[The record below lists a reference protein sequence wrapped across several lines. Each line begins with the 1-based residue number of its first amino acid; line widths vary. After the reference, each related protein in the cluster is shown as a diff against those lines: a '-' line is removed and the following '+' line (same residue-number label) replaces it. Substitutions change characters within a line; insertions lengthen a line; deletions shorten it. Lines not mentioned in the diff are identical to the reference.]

1 MSQTHRISRR
11 HMIAAL
17 AALPV
22 LAPGLVRAQSILDAS
37 TLGVVGDNGADQSP
51 ALQLALQQAA
61 AAGQT
66 LRLPPG
72 VIAVRNIDFPSN
84 IVVEG
89 VPGRT
94 QLTAPADANA
104 AVITDRGNVV
114 LRDIG
119 FAGGNNGLAI
129 EFSDDITIER
139 CTFRNS
145 AIGVAI
151 TDSGVIIRDGR
162 FTELGDAAIHAMDSR
177 GLLLTGNRIDYCG
190 NAGIRIWRAAA
201 GPDRSIVSNN
211 RIANI
216 DWRGGGNGQN
226 GNGINIFKADE
237 VTIADNH
244 LSDCAFTAVRLNT
257 TKNTIVS
264 GNTCLRSGEVAI
276 FSEFAFSGS
285 VIANN
290 IVDGAATGIS
300 ITNLDSGGHLAT
312 CTGNIVRNITP
323 TSPVNPDTMP
333 VGIFAEA
340 DTAITGNS
348 VQNVPG
354 VGIAAGY
361 GAFLRN
367 VLVANNVVSA
377 TRIGVGVSVVEG
389 TGPVQVSGNLIHAT
403 EHAIA
408 GLAWT
413 DIVEP
418 DLATNA
424 SRFDNVSISGNSAGL
439 AP

>member
-1 MSQTHRISRR
+1 MSQLSRPSRR
-11 HMIAAL
+11 HIVAAL
-17 AALPV
+17 LALPV
-22 LAPGLVRAQSILDAS
+22 FAPRLAQAQSSLDATS
-37 TLGVVGDNGADQSP
+37 LGVVGDSGADQSP

-72 VIAVRNIDFPSN
+72 VISVRNIEVPGN
-84 IVVEG
+84 IIVEG

-94 QLTAPADANA
+94 RLTAPVDTNA
-104 AVITDRGNVV
+104 AVIADRGNVV
-114 LRDIG
+114 LRDID
-119 FAGGNNGLAI
+119 FAGGNNGLII
-129 EFSDDITIER
+129 EFSDDIALER
-139 CTFRNS
+139 CSFRNS

-151 TDSGVIIRDGR
+151 TDSGVTIMDSR
-162 FTELGDAAIHAMDSR
+162 FSELDDAAIHAMDSR
-177 GLLLTGNRIDYCG
+177 GLLITGNRIDYCG
-190 NAGIRIWRAAA
+190 NAGIRIWRSQT

-216 DWRGGGNGQN
+216 DWRDGGNGQN
-226 GNGINIFKADE
+226 GNAINIFRADE
-237 VTIADNH
+237 VTVADNH

-257 TKNTIVS
+257 TRNTIVS
-264 GNTCLRSGEVAI
+264 GNVCLRSGEVAI

-290 IVDGAATGIS
+290 LIDGAATGIS

-340 DTAITGNS
+340 DTAITGNT
-348 VQNVPG
+348 VQTVPG

-424 SRFDNVSISGNSAGL
+424 GRFDNVSISGNSVGL

>member
-1 MSQTHRISRR
+1 MPRPNRR
-11 HMIAAL
+11 HVIAAL

-22 LAPGLVRAQSILDAS
+22 LAPALARAQSSLDATS
-37 TLGVVGDNGADQSP
+37 LGVVGDSGVDQSP

-61 AAGQT
+61 SAGPS

-72 VIAVRNIDFPSN
+72 VINVRNIDSPGN
-84 IVVEG
+84 IIVEG

-94 QLTAPADANA
+94 ELSAAADANA
-104 AVITDRGNVV
+104 AVITDRGSVV

-119 FAGGNNGLAI
+119 FAGGNTGLLI
-129 EFSDDITIER
+129 EYSDDITIER
-139 CTFRNS
+139 CRFRNS
-145 AIGVAI
+145 GIGVAI
-151 TDSGVIIRDGR
+151 TDSGVGINDSR
-162 FTELGDAAIHAMDSR
+162 FTELADAAIHAMDSR
-177 GLLLTGNRIDYCG
+177 GLLLAGNRVDYCG
-190 NAGIRIWRAAA
+190 NAGIRIWRSAT

-237 VTIADNH
+237 VIIADNH

-257 TKNTIVS
+257 TKNTVVS
-264 GNTCLRSGEVAI
+264 GNVCLRSGEVAI

-285 VIANN
+285 VIVNN
-290 IVDGAATGIS
+290 LIDGAATGIS

-312 CTGNIVRNITP
+312 CSGNIVRNITP

-340 DTAITGNS
+340 DTSITGNT
-348 VQNVPG
+348 VQAVPG

-361 GAFLRN
+361 GAFLSN

-389 TGPVQVSGNLIHAT
+389 TGPVQVSSNLIHAT